1 MISYIQLRILEN
13 KRIQER
19 TQKTQL
25 PECAQERAQE
35 GIQERAP
42 SNFFWNKINFTL
54 LYFVL
59 YPIGFKK
66 AEDKSER

>member
-1 MISYIQLRILEN
+1 MASTILKGSYEDCDPLWIISRN
-13 KRIQER
+13 S
-19 TQKTQL
+19 
-25 PECAQERAQE
+25 
-35 GIQERAP
+35 P

>member
-1 MISYIQLRILEN
+1 MDSTNVKESYGDGEPLWVISRN
-13 KRIQER
+13 S
-19 TQKTQL
+19 
-25 PECAQERAQE
+25 
-35 GIQERAP
+35 P

-66 AEDKSER
+66 TGDKSDWKYNIEW